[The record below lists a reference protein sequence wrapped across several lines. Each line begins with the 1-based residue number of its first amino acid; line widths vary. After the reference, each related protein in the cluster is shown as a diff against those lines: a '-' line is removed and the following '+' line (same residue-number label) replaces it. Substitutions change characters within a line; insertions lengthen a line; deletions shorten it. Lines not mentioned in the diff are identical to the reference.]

1 MIRIILVEDSPTD
14 AKLVRHTL
22 ERAGLAIEIERVD
35 DAEGFADALAGE
47 PCDVVICDWSMPR
60 FSAPAALAAVK
71 ARGLDVPFIIV
82 SGTVGEEAAV
92 EAMRAGAH
100 DYVIKDRLTR
110 LPAVIERELRDRAE
124 RRKSESA
131 RQASEALFAR
141 LAASGIIG
149 IVVGDNYGALY
160 EANDT
165 FLKLVGYSR
174 AELEAGRVR
183 WRELTPPESQA
194 VTDRGVESLR
204 KVGLCAPYE
213 KEYVRK
219 DGTRL
224 PVMVGLASLEGERTL
239 GFMIDLTAQKRA
251 EAALVESQEQLRQAQ
266 KMEAIGRLAG
276 GVAHDFNN
284 MLSVILSYGLMMTD
298 TLPVTDPMH
307 DDAQEIVKAAERAT
321 ALTRQLLLFSR
332 QEIVKPRVL
341 DLRERVANMHNMLE
355 RLLGE
360 DVELVTHS
368 ADAIGHVRADPSHIE
383 QVVMN
388 LVVNAR
394 DAMPTGGKLTIEL
407 RAAGDRVVLA
417 VTDTGIGM
425 DRETQ
430 TRIFEP
436 FYTTKGPGRGTG
448 LGLSTVFGIVEQCGG
463 SIRVKS
469 ELGAGTTFEVSLP
482 RVDADVDRDP
492 TATAEPSTLSGN
504 ETIMIVEDE
513 AQVRNVARTILRDFG
528 YRVIEVN
535 DAAEALCYQG
545 AVDLV
550 ITDLV
555 MPQMSGTEL
564 AVQLGRERPA
574 LKILCM
580 SGYTDD
586 ALVRHGLAESGV
598 AFLQKPITPAALI
611 HQVRAVLDQEVTP
624 RVASVG
630 DNRT

>member
-611 HQVRAVLDQEVTP
+611 RQVRAVLDQEVTP

>member
-1 MIRIILVEDSPTD
+1 MIRILLVEDVPSD

-35 DAEGFADALAGE
+35 DAAGFADALAGQ
-47 PCDVVICDWSMPR
+47 PFDIVICDWSMPR
-60 FSAPAALAAVK
+60 FSAPAALAELK
-71 ARGLDVPFIIV
+71 ARGLDLPFIIV

-100 DYVIKDRLTR
+100 DYVLKDRLAR
-110 LPAVIERELRDRAE
+110 LPAVIERELRDRDA
-124 RRKSESA
+124 RRTSESA

-141 LAASGIIG
+141 LSASGIIG
-149 IVVGDNYGALY
+149 IVVGDNFGALH

-165 FLKLVGYSR
+165 FLRLVGYTR
-174 AELEAGRVR
+174 ADLEAGNVR
-183 WRELTPPESQA
+183 WRSLTAPEWQP
-194 VTDRGVESLR
+194 VTDVGIASLR
-204 KVGLCAPYE
+204 AVGLAAPYE

-224 PVMVGLASLEGERTL
+224 PVMVGLASLGGERTL

-298 TLPVTDPMH
+298 ELPETDPMR
-307 DDAQEIVKAAERAT
+307 DDALEIVKAAERAA
-321 ALTRQLLLFSR
+321 ALTRQLLMFSR

-341 DLRERVANMHNMLE
+341 DLRERVANMHNMLG

-360 DVELVTHS
+360 DVELDTCC
-368 ADAIGHVRADPSHIE
+368 ADSLGHVRADPSHIE

-394 DAMPTGGKLTIEL
+394 DAMPTGGKLTIRL
-407 RAAGDRVVLA
+407 RDDGDRVVLA

-482 RVDADVDRDP
+482 RVDAAVDRDL
-492 TATAEPSTLSGN
+492 TATAERSELSGS

-513 AQVRNVARTILRDFG
+513 VQVRNVARTILRDFG
-528 YRVIEVN
+528 YRVVEVN
-535 DAAEALCYQG
+535 DAVEALHYKG

-564 AVQLGRERPA
+564 AAQLGRDRPA

-586 ALVRHGLAESGV
+586 ALVRHGLAASGV
-598 AFLQKPITPAALI
+598 SFLQKPITPALLI
-611 HQVRAVLDQEVTP
+611 RQVRAVLDQ
-624 RVASVG
+624 
-630 DNRT
+630 

>member
-341 DLRERVANMHNMLE
+341 DLRERIANMHNMLE

-407 RAAGDRVVLA
+407 REAGDRVVLA

-611 HQVRAVLDQEVTP
+611 RQVRAVLDQEVTP

>member
-1 MIRIILVEDSPTD
+1 MIRIILVEDSPSD

-22 ERAGLAIEIERVD
+22 ERAGLAVEIERVED
-35 DAEGFADALAGE
+35 EPGLADALAGE
-47 PCDVVICDWSMPR
+47 PCDVVICDWSMPK
-60 FSAPAALAAVK
+60 FTAPAALAAVK

-82 SGTVGEEAAV
+82 SGTVGEETAV

-100 DYVIKDRLTR
+100 DYVLKDRLAR
-110 LPAVIERELRDRAE
+110 LPAVIERELREREA

-131 RQASEALFAR
+131 RRASEALFAR
-141 LAASGIIG
+141 LSESGIIG

-160 EANDT
+160 EANDA
-165 FLKLVGYSR
+165 FLKLVGYTR
-174 AELEAGRVR
+174 AELEAGRIH
-183 WRELTPPESQA
+183 WRELTSPDTQR
-194 VTDRGVESLR
+194 VTDRGIDSVR
-204 KVGLCAPYE
+204 TIGHAAPFE

-224 PVMVGLASLEGERTL
+224 PALVGLASLGGERVL
-239 GFMIDLTAQKRA
+239 GFMVDLTAQKRA

-298 TLPVTDPMH
+298 TLADTDPMR
-307 DDAQEIVKAAERAT
+307 DDAQEIVKAAERAS
-321 ALTRQLLLFSR
+321 ALTRQLLMFSR

-360 DVELVTHS
+360 DVVLVTRC
-368 ADAIGHVRADPSHIE
+368 ADSLGHVRADPSHIE

-407 RAAGDRVVLA
+407 RDDGDRVILA
-417 VTDTGIGM
+417 VTDTGLGM

-430 TRIFEP
+430 ARIFEP

-482 RVDADVDRDP
+482 RIDAAVDRDP
-492 TATAEPSTLSGN
+492 TATAEPSTLSGS

-528 YRVIEVN
+528 YRVVEVN
-535 DAAEALCYQG
+535 DAAEALRYRG

-564 AVQLGRERPA
+564 AIQLGRERPE

-611 HQVRAVLDQEVTP
+611 RQVRAVLDQ
-624 RVASVG
+624 
-630 DNRT
+630 

>member
-1 MIRIILVEDSPTD
+1 MIRILLVEDVPSD

-22 ERAGLAIEIERVD
+22 ERAGLAIEVERVE
-35 DAEGFADALAGE
+35 DADGFADALAGE
-47 PCDVVICDWSMPR
+47 PFDVVICDWSMPR
-60 FSAPAALAAVK
+60 FSAPAALAGVK

-82 SGTVGEEAAV
+82 SGTVGEELAV
-92 EAMRAGAH
+92 EAMRAGAD
-100 DYVIKDRLTR
+100 DYVLKDRLAR
-110 LPAVIERELRDRAE
+110 LPAVIERELREREA

-131 RQASEALFAR
+131 RRESETLFAR
-141 LAASGIIG
+141 LSASGIIG
-149 IVVGDNYGALY
+149 IVVGDNFGALY

-165 FLKLVGYSR
+165 FLRLVGYTR
-174 AELEAGRVR
+174 TDLEAGNVR
-183 WRELTPPESQA
+183 WRNLTAPEWQPI
-194 VTDRGVESLR
+194 TDRGVASLR
-204 KVGLCAPYE
+204 AVGFAAPYE

-219 DGTRL
+219 DGTRV
-224 PVMVGLASLEGERTL
+224 PVMVGLASLGGERSI

-251 EAALVESQEQLRQAQ
+251 EVALVESQEQLRQAQ

-298 TLPVTDPMH
+298 ELPETDPMR

-321 ALTRQLLLFSR
+321 ALTRQLLMFSR

-360 DVELVTHS
+360 DVALVTRCPES
-368 ADAIGHVRADPSHIE
+368 LGRVRVDPSHIE

-407 RAAGDRVVLA
+407 RDDGDRVVLA

-425 DRETQ
+425 ERETQ
-430 TRIFEP
+430 ARIFEP

-463 SIRVKS
+463 AIRVKS
-469 ELGAGTTFEVSLP
+469 EPGAGTTFDVSLP
-482 RVDADVDRDP
+482 RVDADLDRDP
-492 TATAEPSTLSGN
+492 AAPVESSTLSGT

-513 AQVRNVARTILRDFG
+513 EQVRNVARTILRDFG

-535 DAAEALCYQG
+535 DAIEALKYSG
-545 AVDLV
+545 ALDLV

-564 AVQLGRERPA
+564 AAQLARERPA

-586 ALVRHGLAESGV
+586 ALARHGLAKSGV
-598 AFLQKPITPAALI
+598 SFLQKPITPAVLI
-611 HQVRAVLDQEVTP
+611 RQVRAVLDQ
-624 RVASVG
+624 
-630 DNRT
+630 